1 MKNYLLIFSITSL
14 FSCVSL
20 PAYQQQ
26 FVNEDEM
33 QIGSDNIDVL
43 NNNAKTYREGSQGGN
58 QGKSG
63 GGCGCN

>member
-1 MKNYLLIFSITSL
+1 MKNCWVIFSVILVS
-14 FSCVSL
+14 SCANL

-33 QIGSDNIDVL
+33 QIGSDSNDL
-43 NNNAKTYREGSQGGN
+43 LSNNAKTYREGSQGGN